1 MIGSVTTLS
10 ILLLASVELNCILL
24 YLMLNYK
31 ETGKTR
37 MLQTFNV
44 DAVEEEVSACP
55 DSTMSGGA
63 HTEEQESMTISEN
76 QLAPED
82 TNNPVSM
89 EQSQET
95 PENDICPKD
104 DQTDSQTDGTTRKQ
118 VAPESLPKENEKKD
132 LSRVRNYTVLHAGP
146 FMIQG
151 LSIQGQGHLID
162 NKPCQDYHCVDTA
175 GEDFVI
181 AVVSDGAGS
190 KKNSAYGSSLVCEK
204 TVQYL
209 KEAIKSLNWGKDSLP
224 DSKTWNAVFRKIVQL
239 VQGELGQY
247 AKAEGH
253 AFDSLAATLIVLLVG
268 PGKTYAAH
276 VGDGRAGVL
285 TPDGWKAV
293 MTPHQG
299 PESNQTVFMTNRILD
314 PGLKIS
320 GVSVPET
327 MVIEEPISAFAL
339 MSDGLEN
346 GFWIK
351 NKKEILPDGD
361 FRYKKM
367 NVPFEPALND
377 VVERMSKCEEG
388 KEQEVFFSIL
398 DHYNVPLKCETD
410 DKTLCLAYIP
420 ATATDK
426 ND

>member
-10 ILLLASVELNCILL
+10 IFLLASVELNCILL
-24 YLMLNYK
+24 YLMLDNK

-37 MLQTFNV
+37 MLQTFNG
-44 DAVEEEVSACP
+44 DAVEEGESNRPGRTTNDGV
-55 DSTMSGGA
+55 
-63 HTEEQESMTISEN
+63 HTEEQEG
-76 QLAPED
+76 QG
-82 TNNPVSM
+82 NPG
-89 EQSQET
+89 QSQET
-95 PENDICPKD
+95 PENDISIKD
-104 DQTDSQTDGTTRKQ
+104 DQTDHQTDGSTRKQ
-118 VAPESLPKENEKKD
+118 AEPESLTKENEKKE
-132 LSRVRNYTVLHAGP
+132 LSRVRNSTVLHAGP

-151 LSIQGQGHLID
+151 MSIQGQGHLID
-162 NKPCQDYHCVDTA
+162 NEPCQDYHCVDSA

-209 KEAIKSLNWGKDSLP
+209 KEAIKSLNWGNDSLP